1 MGPAQPLEGR
11 RGAVCARGSD
21 KQNELGNLTARKKLD
36 DLAGKI
42 CEAVIP
48 VRHGSFVGRGSKV
61 AVCTLGSI
69 GLLEEISQSE
79 VMGRVAIAG
88 RLLSENRGIDAIVQY
103 AMSHPSLERIILC
116 GREVKGH
123 MPGQALLA
131 LCKNGIDSQG
141 GIIGAQGPYPA
152 VESTREQVGL
162 FRKQVEVVDM
172 VGVTDILQIVK
183 LVS

>member
-1 MGPAQPLEGR
+1 M
-11 RGAVCARGSD
+11 
-21 KQNELGNLTARKKLD
+21 TARKNLD
-36 DLAGKI
+36 DLVGKI

-48 VRHGSFVGRGSKV
+48 VRHESFAGRGIKV

-79 VMGRVAIAG
+79 VMGRIAIVG
-88 RLLSENRGIDAIVQY
+88 PLLSENRGIDAIVRY
-103 AMSHPSLERIILC
+103 SMSHPSLERIILC

-141 GIIGAQGPYPA
+141 RIIGAQGPYPT
-152 VESTREQVGL
+152 VESTLEQVDL
-162 FRKQVEVVDM
+162 LRKQVEIIDM
-172 VGVTDILQIVK
+172 VGVTDISQIAK
-183 LVS
+183 LVA